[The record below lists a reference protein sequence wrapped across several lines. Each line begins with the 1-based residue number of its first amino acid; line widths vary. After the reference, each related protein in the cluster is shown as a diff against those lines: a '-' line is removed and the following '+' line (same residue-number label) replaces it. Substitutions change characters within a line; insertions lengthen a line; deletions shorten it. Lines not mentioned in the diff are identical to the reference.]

1 MHMNNAIFIGRF
13 QPFHNGHAEIIKR
26 ALEIYNEVIVVV
38 GSRNVAKN
46 VKNPFTAIERRNMI
60 QRWAQNELGNDG
72 EREGKFYIYDLDDRS
87 DYMAA
92 DTLEEL
98 AARCSDELKLAGWY

>member
-1 MHMNNAIFIGRF
+1 MLLPFRACEVVDMTRCDASIVIDCWLEEIGPSIGRL
-13 QPFHNGHAEIIKR
+13 K
-26 ALEIYNEVIVVV
+26 
-38 GSRNVAKN
+38 
-46 VKNPFTAIERRNMI
+46 MI
-60 QRWAQNELGNDG
+60 